1 MNSCFPYKILW
12 LFFGVRKLACALRA
26 MEHFHPHQSS
36 SKLSKLPHSKERG
49 TVVDSAYHHVLAWRE
64 ALENLGIELWPS
76 GGFIAG

>member
-26 MEHFHPHQSS
+26 MEHFHPHQSG